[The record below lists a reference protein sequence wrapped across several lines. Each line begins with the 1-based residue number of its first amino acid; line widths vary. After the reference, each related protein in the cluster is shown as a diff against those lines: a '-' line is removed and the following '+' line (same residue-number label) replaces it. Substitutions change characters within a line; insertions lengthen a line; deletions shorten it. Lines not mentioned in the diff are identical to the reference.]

1 VTATIG
7 CERVGCVSKNDKV
20 TLIPARAW
28 IASYDRSWLGADIA
42 AGMTAASVVI
52 PKAMA
57 YATIAGLPVQVGLYT
72 AFIAPLVY
80 ALLGTS
86 ASLSVTT
93 TTTIAILAAAA
104 IGDAVATSPGIG
116 LVTATA
122 TLSVLVGLMLL
133 VARVL
138 RFGFLASFIS
148 DPVLAGF
155 KAGIGCV
162 IIVDQLPKV
171 LGVHIDKSGFLRDLY
186 AIIRELPQFSPAT
199 LIVAAG
205 TIGCLLLVSRLWPR
219 APAPVIAVGGAI
231 AVSFY
236 LGLEAAGVSVVGA
249 IPAGLP
255 ELSMPDRNL
264 LLGMWPAAA
273 GIALM
278 SFTESIASARA
289 FRRAGDTRVAS
300 NQELLAIGLGN
311 VVGGFFGA
319 MPSGG
324 GTSQTAVNS
333 IAGARSQ
340 VSGIVLA
347 AITLATMLF
356 LAPLIARMPHATL
369 AAVVIY
375 YSVGLI
381 SPREIRSILQVRA
394 IEFRWALFAFFGV
407 ILLGTLQGIIVAVVL
422 TMLSLIYQENNP
434 MVYEVRRKRGTN
446 IFRPRSPENPQDEAL
461 PDLLIAR
468 VVGHVYFANMQNI
481 GEQLRDMVDSEHPKV
496 LILDCS
502 AITDIEYTALMGMI
516 EWEADMRRQGVR
528 VVLAALNPA
537 ALAVIQRTTLAA
549 TLGRAGLFSTVER
562 AVDQCTS
569 RDPVG

>member
-1 VTATIG
+1 MNKG
-7 CERVGCVSKNDKV
+7 GRG
-20 TLIPARAW
+20 TLIPAQAW
-28 IASYDRSWLGADIA
+28 LARYERSWLTADIT
-42 AGMTAASVVI
+42 AGMTAAAVVI

-80 ALLGTS
+80 ALLGTA

-104 IGDAVATSPGIG
+104 IGDAVATQPGVS
-116 LVTATA
+116 LATATA
-122 TLSVLVGLMLL
+122 TLSVLVGLLL
-133 VARVL
+133 LLARVL

-171 LGVHIDKSGFLRDLY
+171 LGIHIDKSGFLRDLY
-186 AIIRELPQFSPAT
+186 AIVRELPLLSPAT
-199 LIVAAG
+199 LAVAAG

-219 APAPVIAVGGAI
+219 APAPVIAVGAAI
-231 AVSFY
+231 AASFY
-236 LGLEAAGVSVVGA
+236 LGIEAAGVSLVGA

-255 ELSMPDRNL
+255 DISMPDRQL
-264 LLGMWPAAA
+264 LWDMWPAAA

-278 SFTESIASARA
+278 SFTESIAAARA
-289 FRRAGDTRVAS
+289 FRQPADTRVDS
-300 NQELLAIGLGN
+300 NQELVAVGMGN

-333 IAGARSQ
+333 VAGARSQ
-340 VSGIVLA
+340 VSGIAMA
-347 AITLATMLF
+347 AVTLATMLF

-375 YSVGLI
+375 YSIGLI
-381 SPREIRSILQVRA
+381 SPAEIRSILQVRA

-407 ILLGTLQGIIVAVVL
+407 ILLGTLKGIIVAVIL
-422 TMLSLIYQENNP
+422 TMLSLIYHENKP
-434 MVYEVRRKRGTN
+434 LVYEVRRKPGTN
-446 IFRPRSPENPQDEAL
+446 VFRPRSPENPQDEAT
-461 PDLLIAR
+461 PGALIVR
-468 VVGHVYFANMQNI
+468 VVGRLYFANAQNI
-481 GEQLRDMVDSEHPKV
+481 GDQVRELIEREQPKV
-496 LILDCS
+496 LVLDCS
-502 AITDIEYTALMGMI
+502 AITDIEYTALMGMV
-516 EWEADMRRQGVR
+516 EWVARMRREDVR
-528 VVLAALNPA
+528 VILAALNPG
-537 ALAVIQRTTLAA
+537 ALALVQRTSLGEA
-549 TLGRAGLFSTVER
+549 LGRAGLCTTVEI
-562 AVDQCTS
+562 AVDQFAQHTA
-569 RDPVG
+569 VG